1 MLSCLRSNYQIRFEV
16 SNPGVI
22 RYRWLHV
29 WVLSD
34 LSEVIWFRYYIGVYN
49 RISFKQA
56 PVGDHAV
63 LQQVVVL
70 PPFAVSVDSLERV
83 FTRIIF
89 IGCIVPKRAN
99 FQGTSLHQ
107 CVICN
112 VKLNIYCV
120 LRFCPWLQ
128 TLKNA
133 LLIEVNV
140 LIIFGSKLNHYLC
153 SCVFTLSNL
162 NF

>member
-1 MLSCLRSNYQIRFEV
+1 MLIVYLSVIRFC
-16 SNPGVI
+16 
-22 RYRWLHV
+22 
-29 WVLSD
+29 
-34 LSEVIWFRYYIGVYN
+34 EVIGCRYFIGLHN
-49 RISFKQA
+49 LISFKQT
-56 PVGDHAV
+56 PVGNHTV
-63 LQQVVVL
+63 LQQVMVL
-70 PPFAVSVDSLERV
+70 PSFAVSIDSFKRV
-83 FTRIIF
+83 FTCIIF